1 MSQAGHDPNFLP
13 VQRSEALSDGIYAV
27 AMTLLVIEL
36 KLPDASAIHTAGDL
50 SVAMVAL
57 LPKAIA
63 WVISFFVLGIFWTA
77 HHRVFGYVRHC
88 DATLVQL
95 NLFQLATVSLMPFS
109 SALSGE
115 EGDLLLSQ
123 IVFSSNMALLA
134 ISGQLIARRI
144 YRHPELCLTPF
155 SRARYRGASLRIAAV
170 VAVSA
175 MAVLIAALWPGAG
188 LANMAFM
195 LMAAISPATRA
206 LEQHELKHAAEASI
220 AAPDAR

>member
-1 MSQAGHDPNFLP
+1 MSQAGHDPNYLP
-13 VQRSEALSDGIYAV
+13 VHRSEALSDGIYAV

-50 SVAMVAL
+50 AAALVGL

-77 HHRVFGYVRHC
+77 HHRVFGHVRHC
-88 DATLVQL
+88 EARLVQL

-115 EGDLLLSQ
+115 EGGLLLSQ
-123 IVFSSNMALLA
+123 IVLSSDMPLLA
-134 ISGQLIARRI
+134 ISGLLIARHI

-155 SRARYRGASLRIAAV
+155 SLAGHRGASLRIV
-170 VAVSA
+170 
-175 MAVLIAALWPGAG
+175 G
-188 LANMAFM
+188 
-195 LMAAISPATRA
+195 
-206 LEQHELKHAAEASI
+206 
-220 AAPDAR
+220 APDAP